1 MTRTQTDKETL
12 TRREVLQLAALGAA
26 AMSGTGL
33 LSGCATDPVT
43 GQSQFVMMSEQDE
56 ISIDRQQ
63 SPYQFS
69 ADYGM
74 VQDVQLNAYVNRVGK
89 ELAARSH
96 RPGMPFSFRAVN
108 AAYINAYA
116 FPGGSIA
123 ATRGILVEL
132 NNEAE
137 LAGLLGH
144 EIGHVCAR
152 HAAEQAGKGTLA
164 QLLLAGASIA
174 TSAAGYGGAAN
185 LVQGLGGISAG
196 ALLAHY
202 SRDNEREADGLGMEY
217 MTRTGYSP
225 QGMVGLMEIL
235 QQNGRNRPGAIELM
249 FSTHP
254 MSDERMR
261 NAKQAATGQYQQML
275 GGPVNRERY
284 MDHTAG
290 LRRIKGTITA
300 LQQGST
306 ALGKKNYQA
315 AETAFKQALKESPQD
330 YTALVMMAKLRLSRQ
345 QPAEAVSYAEKAG
358 RVYPG
363 EAQANLIAGAA
374 NISLNR
380 YDRALQQL
388 DNYDRLLPGNPE
400 ITFFKGYSLDQ
411 MHRKQEAATQYT
423 NYLRRVNSGKQAQH
437 AYSRLKS
444 WGYIR

>member
-1 MTRTQTDKETL
+1 MVDNSQL
-12 TRREVLQLAALGAA
+12 TRRDFLQLTALAASAGSL
-26 AMSGTGL
+26 SL

-43 GQSQFVMMSEQDE
+43 GRSQLAAMSERAE
-56 ISIDRQQ
+56 ISLDRRQ

-69 ADYGM
+69 ADYGLI
-74 VQDVQLNAYVNRVGK
+74 QDVQLNAYINRVGK
-89 ELAARSH
+89 ELAVRSH
-96 RPGMPFSFRAVN
+96 RPQMPFSFRGVN

-132 NNEAE
+132 HNEAE

-152 HAAEQAGKGTLA
+152 HAAEQAGKGSLA

-174 TSAAGYGGAAN
+174 TSAAGYGSAAS
-185 LVQGLGGISAG
+185 LIQGLGGIGAG
-196 ALLAHY
+196 ALLARY
-202 SRDNEREADGLGMEY
+202 SRDNEREADALGLEY
-217 MTRTGYSP
+217 MTRAGYSP

-235 QQNGRNRPGAIELM
+235 QQNGRSRPGAIELM

-254 MSDERMR
+254 MSAERLR
-261 NAKQAATGQYQQML
+261 RANQAAKGKYQQML
-275 GGPVNRERY
+275 SAPVNRERY

-290 LRRIKGTITA
+290 LRRIKGAITA
-300 LQQGST
+300 LQQGSS
-306 ALGKKNYQA
+306 ALGRKKHQA
-315 AETAFKQALKESPQD
+315 AEQAFRQALKIAPDD
-330 YTALVMMAKLRLSRQ
+330 YAALVMMAKLRLSSQ
-345 QPAEAVSYAEKAG
+345 QPERAAHYAEKAI

-363 EAQANLIAGAA
+363 EAQAHLVAASA

-400 ITFFKGYSLDQ
+400 IAFFKGYSLEQ
-411 MHRKQEAATQYT
+411 MERIREAARQYSI
-423 NYLRRVNSGKQAQH
+423 YLHRVNQGKQARY

>member
-1 MTRTQTDKETL
+1 MTMTQIDKENL
-12 TRREVLQLAALGAA
+12 TRREILQLAAFGAA

-33 LSGCATDPVT
+33 LTGCATDPVT

-56 ISIDRQQ
+56 ISLDRQQ

-74 VQDVQLNAYVNRVGK
+74 VQDVQLNAYINRVGK

-96 RPGMPFSFRAVN
+96 RPNMPFSFRAVN
-108 AAYINAYA
+108 APYINAYA

-164 QLLLAGASIA
+164 QVLLAGASIA
-174 TSAAGYGGAAN
+174 TSVAGYGGAAD
-185 LVQGLGGISAG
+185 LVQGLGSISAG

-202 SRDNEREADGLGMEY
+202 SRDNEREADRLGMEY

-235 QQNGRNRPGAIELM
+235 QQNGHNKPGAIELM

-261 NAKQAATGQYQQML
+261 DARQAVNGQYQQML

-284 MDHTAG
+284 MDHTAN
-290 LRRIKGTITA
+290 LRRKKGLITA

-315 AETAFKQALKESPQD
+315 AETAFRQALKESPQD
-330 YTALVMMAKLRLSRQ
+330 YTALVMMAKLRLNRQ
-345 QPAEAVSYAEKAG
+345 QPAEAVRYAEKAG
-358 RVYPG
+358 QVYPG
-363 EAQANLIAGAA
+363 EAQAHLVAGSA

-388 DNYDRLLPGNPE
+388 DDYDRLLPGNPE
-400 ITFFKGYSLDQ
+400 VTFFKGYSLEKMQRRQD
-411 MHRKQEAATQYT
+411 AANQYT
-423 NYLRRVNSGKQAQH
+423 SYLRRVNQGKQAQY
-437 AYSRLKS
+437 AYSRLKT
-444 WGYIR
+444 WGYVR

>member
-1 MTRTQTDKETL
+1 MILTDKNHL
-12 TRREVLQLAALGAA
+12 TRREFLQLTALAGAA
-26 AMSGTGL
+26 IGGL
-33 LSGCATDPVT
+33 PLISGCATDPVT
-43 GQSQFVMMSEQDE
+43 GQSQFVTISEQDE
-56 ISIDRQQ
+56 IALDRQQ

-74 VQDVQLNAYVNRVGK
+74 VQDVQLNAYINRVGK

-152 HAAEQAGKGTLA
+152 HVAEQTGKGTLA
-164 QLLLAGASIA
+164 QLLLAGATIA
-174 TSAAGYGGAAN
+174 TSAAGYGGAAD
-185 LVQGLGGISAG
+185 LVQGLGGIGAG

-202 SRDNEREADGLGMEY
+202 SRDNEREADALGMEY

-225 QGMVGLMEIL
+225 TGMVELMEIL

-254 MSDERMR
+254 MSEERLR
-261 NAKQAATGQYQQML
+261 NAQRAANGQYRQML
-275 GGPVNRERY
+275 DGAVNRERY

-290 LRRIKGTITA
+290 LRRIKGAITA

-315 AETAFKQALKESPQD
+315 AEAAFRQALQIAPHD
-330 YTALVMMAKLRLSRQ
+330 YAALVMMARFRLGRQ
-345 QPAEAVSYAEKAG
+345 QPEAAVRYAKEAT

-363 EAQANLIAGAA
+363 EAQAHLVAGAA
-374 NISLNR
+374 DISLRR

-388 DNYDRLLPGNPE
+388 DDYDRLLPGNPE
-400 ITFFKGYSLDQ
+400 VTFFKGFSLEKMQ
-411 MHRKQEAATQYT
+411 RRQEAAQQYS
-423 NYLRRVNSGKQAQH
+423 NYLRKVNQGRQAQY
-437 AYSRLKS
+437 AYSRLRS

>member
-1 MTRTQTDKETL
+1 MNNKGL
-12 TRREVLQLAALGAA
+12 TRRNFLQLAVLAA
-26 AMSGTGL
+26 SGGGL
-33 LSGCATDPVT
+33 PLITGCATDPVT
-43 GQSQFVMMSEQDE
+43 GRSQFATMSEQDE
-56 ISIDRQQ
+56 IGLDHQQ

-74 VQDVQLNAYVNRVGK
+74 VQDVQLNAYINRVGK

-96 RPGMPFSFRAVN
+96 RPNMPFSFRAVN

-116 FPGGSIA
+116 LPGGSIA

-152 HAAEQAGKGTLA
+152 HVAEQAGKGTLA

-174 TSAAGYGGAAN
+174 TSAAGYGGAAD
-185 LVQGLGGISAG
+185 LVQGLGSIGAG

-202 SRDNEREADGLGMEY
+202 SRDNEREADALGMEY

-254 MSDERMR
+254 MSEERLR
-261 NAKQAATGQYQQML
+261 DARQTANEKYRQML
-275 GGPVNRERY
+275 GSPVNRERY

-290 LRRIKGTITA
+290 LRRIKGAITA

-306 ALGKKNYQA
+306 ALTKKKYQNA
-315 AETAFKQALKESPQD
+315 DASFQKALQIAPND
-330 YTALVMMAKLRLSRQ
+330 YAALVMTAKLRLHMQ
-345 QPAEAVSYAEKAG
+345 QPERAVRYAEKAA

-363 EAQANLIAGAA
+363 EAQAHLVAGSANL
-374 NISLNR
+374 SLNR
-380 YDRALQQL
+380 YNRALRQL
-388 DNYDRLLPGNPE
+388 DDYDQLLPGNPE
-400 ITFFKGYSLDQ
+400 VTFFKGYSLEKMQ
-411 MHRKQEAATQYT
+411 RKQEAAQQYS
-423 NYLRRVNSGKQAQH
+423 NYLRKVNRGKQAQY

-444 WGYIR
+444 WGYVR

>member
-1 MTRTQTDKETL
+1 MILTDKNHL
-12 TRREVLQLAALGAA
+12 TRREFLQLTALAGAA
-26 AMSGTGL
+26 IGGL
-33 LSGCATDPVT
+33 PLISGCATDPVT
-43 GQSQFVMMSEQDE
+43 GQSQFVTISEQDE
-56 ISIDRQQ
+56 IALDRQQ

-69 ADYGM
+69 SDYGM
-74 VQDVQLNAYVNRVGK
+74 VQDVQLNAYINRVGK

-152 HAAEQAGKGTLA
+152 HVAEQAGKGTLA
-164 QLLLAGASIA
+164 QLLLAGATIA
-174 TSAAGYGGAAN
+174 TSAAGYGGAAD
-185 LVQGLGGISAG
+185 LVQGLGGIGAG

-202 SRDNEREADGLGMEY
+202 SRDNEREADALGMEY

-225 QGMVGLMEIL
+225 TGMVELMEIL

-254 MSDERMR
+254 MSEERLR
-261 NAKQAATGQYQQML
+261 NAQRAANGQYRQML
-275 GGPVNRERY
+275 DGAVNRERY

-290 LRRIKGTITA
+290 LRRIKGAITA

-306 ALGKKNYQA
+306 ALGKKKYQA
-315 AETAFKQALKESPQD
+315 AEAAFKQA
-330 YTALVMMAKLRLSRQ
+330 YRLHPTIT
-345 QPAEAVSYAEKAG
+345 QPWS
-358 RVYPG
+358 
-363 EAQANLIAGAA
+363 
-374 NISLNR
+374 
-380 YDRALQQL
+380 
-388 DNYDRLLPGNPE
+388 
-400 ITFFKGYSLDQ
+400 
-411 MHRKQEAATQYT
+411 
-423 NYLRRVNSGKQAQH
+423 
-437 AYSRLKS
+437 
-444 WGYIR
+444 

>member
-1 MTRTQTDKETL
+1 MTDSTIL
-12 TRREVLQLAALGAA
+12 TRRKFFQLCALGSAALG
-26 AMSGTGL
+26 GL
-33 LSGCATDPVT
+33 PLITGCATDPVT
-43 GQSQFVMMSEQDE
+43 GRSQFATMSEQDE
-56 ISIDRQQ
+56 IGLDHQQ

-74 VQDVQLNAYVNRVGK
+74 VQDVQLNAYINRVGK

-174 TSAAGYGGAAN
+174 TSAAGYGDAAN
-185 LVQGLGGISAG
+185 LVQGLGGIGAG

-217 MTRTGYSP
+217 MTRAGYSP

-261 NAKQAATGQYQQML
+261 DAKQAANGQYQQML

-284 MDHTAG
+284 MDHTVG

-315 AETAFKQALKESPQD
+315 AETAFRQALKITPDD
-330 YTALVMMAKLRLSRQ
+330 YAALVMMAKLRLNMQEPER
-345 QPAEAVSYAEKAG
+345 AVRYAEKASQ
-358 RVYPG
+358 VYPG
-363 EAQANLIAGAA
+363 EAQAHLVAGSA

-388 DNYDRLLPGNPE
+388 DDYDRLLPGNPE
-400 ITFFKGYSLDQ
+400 VTFFKGYSLEKMQ
-411 MHRKQEAATQYT
+411 RKQEAATQYS

-444 WGYIR
+444 WGYVR